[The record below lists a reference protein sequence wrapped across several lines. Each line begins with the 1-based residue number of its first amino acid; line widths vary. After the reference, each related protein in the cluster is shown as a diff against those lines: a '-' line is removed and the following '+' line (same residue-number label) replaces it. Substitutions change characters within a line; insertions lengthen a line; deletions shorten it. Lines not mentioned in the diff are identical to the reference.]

1 MLHGHAKL
9 ELTNV
14 KTGEKKV
21 VEHDNMLTG
30 WIRDMFTPKGVGARN
45 LTNAHYNYNNVY
57 TPQTFSK
64 TNLFGGVILFED
76 ELSNNAD
83 DYSFP
88 PENKMTAHGDDASY
102 SGSDLTK
109 GSFNAELSSESAT
122 EKVLVWDWTQE
133 RGNGTIAALGLCNK
147 WAGAVGA
154 GQPTPDANVYALNL
168 FNDAVTTGTQS
179 GATELKM
186 TNAVWFSFTDSVLYV
201 LRSMASGVLT
211 IAKIHIPFSKFDAIM
226 QSANPSGN
234 RGGFGYFDVSK
245 EETFTVDISAYIT
258 GNALPAFTAKDGVL
272 YLLTTGNWASGSRT
286 LVKIDLSTGTVT
298 TQNVTNNTG
307 KTLYVNNTVG
317 SWGIYRNELY
327 FQTSDSLF
335 AWINLQ
341 DNTDCGI
348 VKDSTGTNIAY
359 SGSGGGVRFI
369 PAFGSL
375 HFSYSTMQTASNT
388 VWTVST
394 KGKATKNGCAGMS
407 RAVNQSS
414 NLNTIVGAVP
424 TDFTGISMMVYNDFS
439 GQRHL
444 ISMYNWLALSTK
456 QNLDSAVTKTSDM
469 TMRLT
474 YTIREAT

>member
-45 LTNAHYNYNNVY
+45 LTIAHYNYNNGY
-57 TPQTFSK
+57 TPQAFSK

-88 PENKMTAHGDDASY
+88 PENKMTAHGDDAAY

-109 GSFNAELSSESAT
+109 GSFNTELSSESTT

-154 GQPTPDANVYALNL
+154 GQPTPDANVYALDL
-168 FNDAVTTGTQS
+168 FNDAVATGTQS

-211 IAKIHIPFSKFDAIM
+211 IAKIHVPFSKFDAIM
-226 QSANPSGN
+226 QSTNVTGY
-234 RGGFGYFDVSK
+234 RGGYGYFDVSK
-245 EETFTVDISAYIT
+245 EETFTVDISSYIT

-272 YLLTTGNWASGSRT
+272 YMMTTGNWASGSRT
-286 LVKIDLSTGTVT
+286 LVKVDLSTGTVT
-298 TQNVTNNTG
+298 TQNVANNTG

-359 SGSGGGVRFI
+359 SGSGGGARFI
-369 PAFGSL
+369 LAFGSL
-375 HFSYSTMQTASNT
+375 HFSYSTLQTASNT
-388 VWTVST
+388 IWTVST
-394 KGKATKNGCAGMS
+394 KGKATKNGCAGIS
-407 RAVNQSS
+407 RAVYQSS

-424 TDFTGISMMVYNDFS
+424 TDFAGISMMVYNDYG
-439 GQRHL
+439 GQRWL

>member
-45 LTNAHYNYNNVY
+45 LTSAHYNYNNGY
-57 TPQTFSK
+57 MPQTFNK

-83 DYSFP
+83 DYGFP
-88 PENKMTAHGDDASY
+88 PENKMTAHGDDAAY

-109 GSFNAELSSESAT
+109 GSFNTELSSESTT

-154 GQPTPDANVYALNL
+154 GQPTPDANVYALDL
-168 FNDAVTTGTQS
+168 FNDAVATGTQS

-211 IAKIHIPFSKFDAIM
+211 IAKIHVPFSKFDAIM
-226 QSANPSGN
+226 QSTNPNGN
-234 RGGFGYFDVSK
+234 RGGYGYFDVSK
-245 EETFTVDISAYIT
+245 EETFAVDISSYIT
-258 GNALPAFTAKDGVL
+258 GNSLPAFTCKDGVL
-272 YLLTTGNWASGSRT
+272 YLMTTGNWASGSRT
-286 LVKIDLSTGTVT
+286 LVKVDLSTGTVT
-298 TQNVTNNTG
+298 TQTVTNNTG

-317 SWGIYRNELY
+317 SWGIYRTELY

-359 SGSGGGVRFI
+359 SGSGGGARFI
-369 PAFGSL
+369 LAFGSL

-394 KGKATKNGCAGMS
+394 KGKATKNGCAGLS
-407 RAVNQSS
+407 RAVYQSS
-414 NLNTIVGAVP
+414 NLNTIVGTVP
-424 TDFTGISMMVYNDFS
+424 TDFAGISMMVYNDFG
-439 GQRHL
+439 GQRWL